1 MDLKARRNVERITL
15 VNPPM
20 RLEQVYGSFSEW
32 GSISP
37 PTGLCYIAAL
47 LRERG
52 YEVSIV
58 DAEALRIGADEA
70 VRSVE
75 GLRPDL
81 IGIACK
87 TLWVVN
93 AHHVAQ
99 KLKEK
104 LLDVPIVAGGNHVTA
119 LPERSL
125 REFPAFDIV
134 VVGEGEITFL
144 ELVEAMKAGKD
155 LHEVPGLAFR
165 DNGGVAITPPRD
177 RIVNLDELPV
187 PAFDLLPDIARCY
200 KPPLNSVEKIPAFSL
215 VMSRGCPSKC
225 TFCDRSVFQTRVTRH
240 SPEYAVALI
249 EKLYEDYGVRYL
261 LFDDDNLLLN
271 KTHLFRLL
279 DLLKASRARLPFT
292 CQSRVDTI
300 DEERLTRL
308 QDAGCRMLLYGIESG
323 SQEMLNRMKKG
334 ITIEQIRQAISMTRK
349 AGIKATGFFILGHPG
364 ETEQTMQET
373 VKLIKEC
380 KFFDVGVFLFTPL
393 PGSEAYHDIREHGTF
408 DENWEKMNAL
418 DEVVF
423 VPHGLTTEKLKSYS
437 DLCFKACYSRL
448 GQVLSIPG
456 RLTSMAHVKAVL
468 KSVPK
473 MLLGK

>member
-240 SPEYAVALI
+240 SPDYAVALI

-334 ITIEQIRQAISMTRK
+334 ITIEQIRRAISMTRQ

-393 PGSEAYHDIREHGTF
+393 PGSEVYRDVREYGTF